1 MITGDWQ
8 VETEGGSM
16 TDDPDGRW
24 ALAAREP
31 VAFDTGVAHIA
42 RVYDYWL
49 GGKDNF
55 AADRKLA
62 EQFMAAD
69 PAVIAGVRSNR
80 AFLGRAVHFLAAEA
94 GIRQFLDI
102 GTGIPTSNNTHEV
115 AQNAAPASRVVYVD
129 NDPIVLLHA
138 RALLTS
144 DPRGATAYV
153 EADARDT
160 GLIVREAA
168 ATLDLS
174 RPVALMLVGL
184 LHCIPDGDDPRGLV
198 AVLMDALPA
207 GSYLVISHP
216 ASDIHA
222 EAMAEGATLMNRS
235 MAGKIT
241 FRPHAEVLGFFD
253 GLELVEPGLVST
265 TQWRPGPG
273 ADIRPLPGWAGVARK
288 PSPTESPSPGSR

>member
-1 MITGDWQ
+1 MTGDQ
-8 VETEGGSM
+8 
-16 TDDPDGRW
+16 DGRG

-115 AQNAAPASRVVYVD
+115 AQEAAPASRIVYVD

-160 GLIVREAA
+160 GLIVQEAA

-184 LHCIPDGDDPRGLV
+184 LHCIPDDDDPRGLV

-241 FRPHAEVLGFFD
+241 FRPHAEVLRLFD

-273 ADIRPLPGWAGVARK
+273 ADTRPLPGWAGVARK
-288 PSPTESPSPGSR
+288 PSRTESPSPGSR